1 MPLAVRPPGLTYE
14 RRDAAPPGSTVRDDV
29 AGLVGLAERGPV
41 GLPVRVESVRQFQ
54 SHFGAPVPGGFLAD
68 AVQAFVAN
76 GGQRAYVVR
85 TASAQAASASLD
97 VSREGGAPGWRV
109 GASSPGAWGNALSVS
124 LTEHAPVQ
132 AVAEAASTDAFA
144 VVRGAERF
152 ARGSLVR
159 LRRGAAVAYGVV
171 AQTAT
176 RRVTWAAPVALS
188 GAFTGPP
195 LVLEAV
201 EVRVRVFERGRLVA
215 TYDGLAPHP
224 AHERYGP
231 LVLRDASGDDGT
243 LWPPPPRTAVPPLV
257 YLTEQAPDPA
267 PSAPL
272 EATGRLLPLAGG
284 ADGLAGL
291 APLDLTGADL
301 APTDSAA
308 VRARHWRG
316 FRTLAGVD
324 EVSVVALPDLF
335 AVTRPPTRRRPGAA
349 AAPCCGL
356 ATPAASESESVG
368 DAFGGFSEADAL
380 RVQTGL
386 AEWCSDRADRVAL
399 LDAPPSASL
408 DVREGMQGAQVWR
421 DAFDTDYAALY
432 WPWVVV
438 GGERPGEAPRAV
450 PPSGHVA
457 GLVALDTLRA
467 GVHKAPANAPVRHAQ
482 APTLVASAPEHALL
496 NEVGVNVVLARPG
509 RGIRVMGARTLA
521 RWDGHRFLNVRRL
534 LIALRRDA
542 ERVTRWAVFEPN
554 TAATREKVR
563 LSLVGVLMRYWRTGA
578 LVGATEDEAFYVACD
593 DDATPPPARDRGE
606 LVAEVGLAPSR
617 PAEFVVVR
625 VGRVRDAFHVT
636 EMLTTPAGSALAS
649 APAF

>member
-1 MPLAVRPPGLTYE
+1 MPLATRSPGLAYE
-14 RRDAAPPGSTVRDDV
+14 RRDAAAPGSAVRDDV

-41 GLPVRVESVRQFQ
+41 GVPVRVESVRQFQ
-54 SHFGAPVPGGFLAD
+54 SHFGAPVPGGFLAG
-68 AVQAFVAN
+68 AVEAFVAN

-85 TASAQAASASLD
+85 TASAQAAPASLELA
-97 VSREGGAPGWRV
+97 RAGGAPGWRV
-109 GASSPGAWGNALSVS
+109 EASSPGAWGNALSVS
-124 LTEHAPVQ
+124 LTEHAPAQ
-132 AVAEAASTDAFA
+132 AVAEPASTEAFA
-144 VVRGAERF
+144 VVHGAERF
-152 ARGSLVR
+152 ARGALVR

-171 AQTAT
+171 AQTAAG
-176 RRVTWAAPVALS
+176 RVTWTAPVALS
-188 GAFTGPP
+188 GAFAGLP

-201 EVRVRVFERGRLVA
+201 EVRVRVFERGRLAA
-215 TYDGLAPHP
+215 TYEALAPHP
-224 AHERYGP
+224 AHDRYGP

-257 YLTEQAPDPA
+257 YLTEQAPDSA

-272 EATGRLLPLAGG
+272 EATGALLPLAGG
-284 ADGLAGL
+284 ADGLADL
-291 APLDLTGADL
+291 APLDLTGADVD
-301 APTDSAA
+301 PTDSAT
-308 VRARHWRG
+308 VRARLWRG
-316 FRTLAGVD
+316 FRTLGSVD

-335 AVTRPPTRRRPGAA
+335 AVTRPPVRRRPGAA
-349 AAPCCGL
+349 VVRCCGT
-356 ATPAASESESVG
+356 ATPTAGEADPAG
-368 DAFGGFSEADAL
+368 DAFSGFSDADAL

-386 AEWCSDRADRVAL
+386 AEWCRDRADRVAL

-408 DVREGMQGAQVWR
+408 DLRQGMRGAQVWR

-432 WPWVVV
+432 WPWVVI

-457 GLVALDTLRA
+457 GLVALDTLRT

-482 APTLVASAPEHALL
+482 APTLAASAPGHALL
-496 NEVGVNVVLARPG
+496 NELGVNVVLARPG
-509 RGIRVMGARTLA
+509 RGLRVMGARTLA

-542 ERVTRWAVFEPN
+542 ERVTRWAVFESN

-593 DDATPPPARDRGE
+593 DDTTPPPARDRGE
-606 LVAEVGLAPSR
+606 LVAEVGVAPSR

-625 VGRVRDAFHVT
+625 IGRVRDAFHVT
-636 EMLTTPAGSALAS
+636 ETQSHPAGSALAP
-649 APAF
+649 APSF